1 MFTQSRRE
9 FLGSLG
15 VFALS
20 LKYVEPQLVLYNGNV
35 ITVDS
40 RTPRAQAV
48 AIADGRFT
56 AVGTNAEIRPLAT
69 ARTVK
74 INLEGKTVLPG
85 FIDAHSH
92 PAYSGLTHLREVDA
106 DLRSIHRNSS
116 GDPQEG
122 GGNPSGRVGARLQ
135 VRRYQNA
142 RGAAT
147 HPAGSGRGGSQPP
160 SANLSGGSPLPG
172 VVIPRA

>member
-40 RTPRAQAV
+40 
-48 AIADGRFT
+48 
-56 AVGTNAEIRPLAT
+56 RPLAT

-106 DLRSIHRNSS
+106 DLRSIH
-116 GDPQEG
+116 
-122 GGNPSGRVGARLQ
+122 
-135 VRRYQNA
+135 
-142 RGAAT
+142 
-147 HPAGSGRGGSQPP
+147 
-160 SANLSGGSPLPG
+160 
-172 VVIPRA
+172 